1 MNANPITHW
10 HPDDRHQ
17 PTSCRIPNTPQR
29 TRHIYDPNTSE
40 LFGISRTKI
49 DLFLN
54 CPKCFYLDRRLGKEI
69 CHSRMFLSGIQYKCH
84 PERSEGSLGMF
95 FLPDL
100 LDGFTG
106 GFSLVQRG
114 FRLSFPHFFVIH
126 ESFCRGSRTPSF

>member
-54 CPKCFYLDRRLGKEI
+54 CPKCFYLDRRLGLGQI
-69 CHSRMFLSGIQYKCH
+69 LCHCEERSDEAISFLSGIQYMCH

-95 FLPDL
+95 LLPDL
-100 LDGFTG
+100 FGKFNS
-106 GFSLVQRG
+106 GFSLVQRE
-114 FRLSFPHFFVIH
+114 FRLSYQIN
-126 ESFCRGSRTPSF
+126 